1 LYKQEESRAAAVRQ
15 INDQFLLFPHLSIL
29 RFAASVA
36 AATMQP
42 WMEIAAVSG
51 KRSLLWSGDMG
62 FGEAI
67 RTCFSKYV
75 TFSGRARRPEYWYWV
90 LFGVLVGIAAGI
102 LDFAVFSGSKGVFG
116 PLSSLALLLPGIAVT
131 VRRLH
136 DIDRSG
142 WWMLIL
148 LLPFIGAVVVFVFMC
163 LRGIAGPNRFGPEPM
178 S

>member
-1 LYKQEESRAAAVRQ
+1 MISFFSYHTCLFYGSPLVSR
-15 INDQFLLFPHLSIL
+15 
-29 RFAASVA
+29 VA
-36 AATMQP
+36 TTRP
-42 WMEIAAVSG
+42 WMEGAAVGG

-62 FGEAI
+62 FGEAV

-90 LFGVLVGIAAGI
+90 LFGVLVAIAAAI
-102 LDFAVFSGSKGVFG
+102 LDAVIFGTNSGVFSG
-116 PLSSLALLLPGIAVT
+116 LSSLALLLPNLAVT

-136 DIDRSG
+136 DTDRSG

-148 LLPFIGAVVVFVFMC
+148 LLPFVGAVVLFVFMC
-163 LRGIAGPNRFGPEPM
+163 LRGTAGLNRFGPEPM

>member
-1 LYKQEESRAAAVRQ
+1 MISFFFNHTCLFYGLPLASR
-15 INDQFLLFPHLSIL
+15 
-29 RFAASVA
+29 VA
-36 AATMQP
+36 TTRP

-51 KRSLLWSGDMG
+51 KRSLIWSADMG
-62 FGEAI
+62 FGEAV

-90 LFGVLVGIAAGI
+90 LFGVLVAIVAGI
-102 LDFAVFSGSKGVFG
+102 LDAVIFGANSGVFSG
-116 PLSSLALLLPGIAVT
+116 LSSLALLLPNLAVT

-148 LLPFIGAVVVFVFMC
+148 LLPFIGAVVLFVFMC
-163 LRGIAGPNRFGPEPM
+163 LRGIAGPNRFGQDPVP
-178 S
+178 